1 MREGATTWWA
11 WRVDHLSRAAIA
23 VAAAAAVELKS
34 CGNAATL
41 QGEAHTHTHPT
52 HTPDTHTR
60 YTHTQ

>member
-1 MREGATTWWA
+1 MREGAATLWA

-23 VAAAAAVELKS
+23 VAAAAAAELKS

-41 QGEAHTHTHPT
+41 QGDAHTHTHDAYT
-52 HTPDTHTR
+52 RHTR